1 MTKMI
6 KVLGKE
12 GRITIPFEIRIKM
25 RIAYNDILSFEQKDE
40 DTIIIRREKL
50 CTNCVGN
57 PHATRETTLLDVI
70 NSLNLTE
77 QREVLRY
84 LAKKL
89 TEPEAGES
97 RCGA

>member
-50 CTNCVGN
+50 CTNCCAQA
-57 PHATRETTLLDVI
+57 PTTRETTLLDVI

-89 TEPEAGES
+89 TEPETE
-97 RCGA
+97 R

>member
-50 CTNCVGN
+50 CTNCCDKE
-57 PHATRETTLLDVI
+57 PTTRETTLLDVI

-89 TEPEAGES
+89 TEPETE
-97 RCGA
+97 R

>member
-50 CTNCVGN
+50 CTNCCDKA
-57 PHATRETTLLDVI
+57 PTARETTLLDVI

-89 TEPEAGES
+89 TEPETE
-97 RCGA
+97 R

>member
-50 CTNCVGN
+50 CTGCCDKAS
-57 PHATRETTLLDVI
+57 PTRETTLLDVI

-89 TEPEAGES
+89 TEPETE
-97 RCGA
+97 R